1 MLLRPDD
8 CYRDLLIP
16 FFDDAMMGRI
26 TDLALARIEDGDFI
40 RYDDYVTP
48 EEFSDVTREI
58 PEIDDL
64 CASCAVRC
72 SPLLMFLPPGFTM
85 DIHTDRQFMQNRKT
99 VIGVIAHPALGIADT
114 NYYLDEHA
122 GSYQLSARWER
133 GRPKLLNIMP
143 HHNVSNGDAWRA
155 NLQLSI
161 NAHYDETIGL
171 ISEGRLFSG
180 YDCSL
185 LG

>member
-1 MLLRPDD
+1 MLLQPDD

-26 TDLALARIEDGDFI
+26 TNLALARIDDGGFI

-48 EEFSDVTREI
+48 EEFSDVTRDI
-58 PEIDDL
+58 PEIADL

-99 VIGVIAHPALGIADT
+99 VIGIIAHPALDIAAT
-114 NYYLDEHA
+114 NYYLDEDPS
-122 GSYQLSARWER
+122 SYQLSAHWDV
-133 GRPKLLNIMP
+133 GRPKLLNILP
-143 HHNVSNGDAWRA
+143 YHNVTNGQVWRA

-171 ISEGRLFSG
+171 ISKGGLFNG
-180 YDCSL
+180 YECSL
-185 LG
+185 L